1 MTSDDLGHVFQR
13 YAGIPDVVGIDKDD
27 RALLVAAGAGVA
39 EHGGRGY
46 AAPVHLF
53 PERVE
58 QLAATFGAAAPLAWC
73 GAHEDLAQSP
83 HAQILFRSLDKSS
96 IGIRFQA
103 TGFRCL

>member
-1 MTSDDLGHVFQR
+1 MTLHYLRHVFWFD
-13 YAGIPDVVGIDKDD
+13 PCVPHVVGVDKHD
-27 RALLVAAGAGVA
+27 RTLLVAAGAGVA

-53 PERVE
+53 PESVE